1 MFIILV
7 LFLAAFVFVIWP
19 SFSKA
24 QQTVS
29 QQAENLHLYKERQQE
44 IRDAGYDAEEEAAAL
59 MELDRELLTTSEDQN
74 ANLQANRNT
83 RILTAFA
90 VFALMSAGV
99 IVLYQKYGAQE
110 ELYTTQL
117 LNKAAQTQLNDEERQ
132 ELLAGL
138 ALVAE
143 KNPGHN
149 EWRYL
154 YARLLM
160 AEGQFDQAIENYNQV
175 LAELPEEASQDKAAT
190 LVQRAQA
197 KFYRDQQRAN
207 QDSYN
212 DIEQALALAPEH
224 RQGLGLAGILAYD
237 LKKYQQSLQHWK
249 SLWLMMAGSGEAQA
263 LESGIQKVAEKLRE
277 QGENVD
283 LSWMKAVEVKVLVQ
297 LAPHLRDQVS
307 DTDAVF
313 VLAKAVSGPVMP
325 LAATRI
331 MVTELPKQITLTDA
345 MGMVPGLSLSQMDEV
360 QVIARVAKGGQP
372 IAQPGDLQGIRS
384 PVPTR
389 SDNIIKLTIDQVVP

>member
-1 MFIILV
+1 MLIILI
-7 LFLAAFVFVIWP
+7 LFLIAFLFVLWP

-24 QQTVS
+24 QQDVS
-29 QQAENLHLYKERQQE
+29 QQAENLRLYKERQQE
-44 IRDAGYDAEEEAAAL
+44 IRDAGYVQEEESAAL
-59 MELDRELLTTSEDQN
+59 MELDREFLTTQQDQN
-74 ANLQANRNT
+74 ASLQGNRKT

-90 VFALMSAGV
+90 VFIGMSAAV
-99 IVLYQKYGAQE
+99 IALYQKYGAQD

-117 LNKAAQTQLNDEERQ
+117 LNKAAQTQLSDDERQ
-132 ELLAGL
+132 ALLAGL
-138 ALVAE
+138 QLVSE

-160 AEGQFDQAIENYNQV
+160 AEGKFELAIQNYNQV
-175 LAELPEEASQDKAAT
+175 LAELPQEATQDKAAT

-212 DIEQALALAPEH
+212 DIEQALALVPEH

-249 SLWLMMAGSGEAQA
+249 ALWLMMAGSGEAQA
-263 LESGIQKVAEKLRE
+263 LETGIQKVADKLRE
-277 QGENVD
+277 QGEDVD
-283 LSWMKAVEVKVLVQ
+283 LSWMKAVEVKVLVS
-297 LAPHLRDQVS
+297 LAPDLQDQVS

-331 MVTELPKQITLTDA
+331 MVTELPKEITLTDA
-345 MGMVPGLSLSQMDEV
+345 QGMVPGLSLSQMEEV

-372 IAQPGDLQGIRS
+372 IAQSGDLQGIRS
-384 PVPTR
+384 PVATR
-389 SDNIIKLTIDQVVP
+389 SDAIIKLTIDQVVP